1 MSDAKRQAISRLPI
15 RRGLSESE
23 AALYIGI
30 GSTNF
35 RALVEKGIM
44 PRPRV
49 LGGRRLWDVDDLDAA
64 FRSLPVAGS
73 DNKIDIA
80 DDNPWH

>member
-1 MSDAKRQAISRLPI
+1 MTDTKGRAISRLPI

-30 GSTNF
+30 GATNF
-35 RALVEKGIM
+35 RALVARGVM

-64 FRSLPVAGS
+64 FRSLPVSGGDS
-73 DNKIDIA
+73 NVDPTEE
-80 DDNPWH
+80 NPWH